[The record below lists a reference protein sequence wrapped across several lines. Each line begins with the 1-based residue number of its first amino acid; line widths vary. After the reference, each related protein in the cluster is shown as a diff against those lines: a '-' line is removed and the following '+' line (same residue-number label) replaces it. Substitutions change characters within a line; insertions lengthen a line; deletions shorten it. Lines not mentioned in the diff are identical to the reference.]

1 LRLGVFA
8 LSFLCRRCYASMAIG
23 NAKSGLSHDVLIVGG
38 GIVGATLACA
48 LADEQLRIAI
58 LEHNPPPPP
67 PSADYALRVSAI
79 APSSRTIFES
89 IGTWSAMQ
97 PQRICPVEEMHV
109 WDAGGSGAIH
119 FDSADLGEPCLAYII
134 ENDAMLAALWQRIA
148 QCKHIDPYCPSAVA
162 GIEVHD
168 THVTVDVGAGVRLS
182 ARLLVGAD
190 GPRSSVRTR
199 MGISTTRW
207 DYAQRAIVAMVA
219 VERPRRHTAWQR
231 FLPTGPLAFLPLPDG
246 RYSIVWSVDAAQ
258 ADHLLARDD
267 AAFME
272 ALQAAFGERL
282 GRIRA
287 SSARL
292 AFALQRAHAQRYVA
306 PRVALIGD
314 AAHTV
319 HPLAGQGVN
328 LGLLDAAVLA
338 EVLLDAHSAG
348 RDIGAL
354 TTVRRYER
362 WRKGD
367 NLAMLVLTDG
377 LKRLFGSSVS
387 ALQQVRNAGLDL
399 TNAVMPL
406 KRTLMRRAA
415 GLAGDLPKLARPPHG

>member
-1 LRLGVFA
+1 
-8 LSFLCRRCYASMAIG
+8 
-23 NAKSGLSHDVLIVGG
+23 
-38 GIVGATLACA
+38 
-48 LADEQLRIAI
+48 
-58 LEHNPPPPP
+58 
-67 PSADYALRVSAI
+67 
-79 APSSRTIFES
+79 
-89 IGTWSAMQ
+89 
-97 PQRICPVEEMHV
+97 
-109 WDAGGSGAIH
+109 
-119 FDSADLGEPCLAYII
+119 
-134 ENDAMLAALWQRIA
+134 
-148 QCKHIDPYCPSAVA
+148 
-162 GIEVHD
+162 
-168 THVTVDVGAGVRLS
+168 
-182 ARLLVGAD
+182 
-190 GPRSSVRTR
+190 
-199 MGISTTRW
+199 
-207 DYAQRAIVAMVA
+207 
-219 VERPRRHTAWQR
+219 
-231 FLPTGPLAFLPLPDG
+231 
-246 RYSIVWSVDAAQ
+246 
-258 ADHLLARDD
+258 
-267 AAFME
+267 
-272 ALQAAFGERL
+272 
-282 GRIRA
+282 
-287 SSARL
+287 
-292 AFALQRAHAQRYVA
+292 VA

>member
-1 LRLGVFA
+1 
-8 LSFLCRRCYASMAIG
+8 MAID
-23 NAKSGLSHDVLIVGG
+23 NPKSDLSHDVLIVGG

-48 LADEQLRIAI
+48 LAGEQLRIAI
-58 LEHNPPPPP
+58 LEHNAPPPV
-67 PSADYALRVSAI
+67 PSGDYALRVSAI
-79 APSSRTIFES
+79 APSSRTIFEG
-89 IGTWSAMQ
+89 IGAWSGMQ
-97 PQRICPVEEMHV
+97 PQRMCPVEEMHV
-109 WDAGGSGAIH
+109 WDARGSGAIH

-148 QCKHIDPYCPSAVA
+148 RCDDIDSYYPSEIA

-168 THVTVDVGAGVRLS
+168 THVTVHVGAGVRLS

-190 GPRSSVRTR
+190 GPRSTVRTH
-199 MGISTTRW
+199 MGISTRRW
-207 DYAQRAIVAMVA
+207 DYAQQGIVAMVA
-219 VERPRRHTAWQR
+219 VEKPRWHTAWQR

-258 ADHLLARDD
+258 AEDLLAHDD
-267 AAFME
+267 AAFIE

-282 GRIRA
+282 GRIRS

-306 PRVALIGD
+306 PRMALIGD

-338 EVLLDAHSAG
+338 EVLLDAHRAC

-367 NLAMLVLTDG
+367 NLAMLILTDG
-377 LKRLFGSSVS
+377 LKRLFGSSIS
-387 ALQQVRNAGLDL
+387 ALEQLRNAGLDL
-399 TNAVMPL
+399 TNAVIPL
-406 KRTLMRRAA
+406 KRTLMRHAA
-415 GLAGDLPKLARPPHG
+415 GLAGDLPKLARPRQSSPPHG